1 MMNKFK
7 FLLAAFCLILAAV
20 TTTGCVTRQT
30 LGNFANTK
38 NVDMYK
44 HSLTMAED
52 VSNNLP
58 KLFAP
63 AQTKLKLDQVYD
75 QYDYFAIHLIKSLRA
90 KGYAITESQNAIV
103 EDNYFPM
110 TYIINNRK
118 DNLKSYELIL
128 FIGKYRLAR
137 FYEIKKDGSLK
148 HNSNWS
154 VKQ

>member
-7 FLLAAFCLILAAV
+7 FLLASICLILA
-20 TTTGCVTRQT
+20 TGCVNRQT

-63 AQTKLKLDQVYD
+63 AKTNIKLNQVYD

-90 KGYAITESQNAIV
+90 KGYAITESKNAIV

>member
-1 MMNKFK
+1 MSLNQKPS
-7 FLLAAFCLILAAV
+7 ARNIPTRCLKKSI
-20 TTTGCVTRQT
+20 
-30 LGNFANTK
+30 TK
-38 NVDMYK
+38 
-44 HSLTMAED
+44 T
-52 VSNNLP
+52 P
-58 KLFAP
+58 
-63 AQTKLKLDQVYD
+63 
-75 QYDYFAIHLIKSLRA
+75 YFAIHLIKSLRA
-90 KGYAITESQNAIV
+90 KGYAITESKNAIV
-103 EDNYFPM
+103 DDNYYPM